1 MGFTEAE
8 GSFYLTD
15 KDPKTLRIVHGFGF
29 TQKLDGIVLQTI
41 AKILHIRT
49 GAKYKTK
56 FGHFILDTTNS
67 RCIENVIGYYKGT
80 LKGVKSLEYRI

>member
-15 KDPKTLRIVHGFGF
+15 KDPNTLRIVHGFGF
-29 TQKLDGIVLQTI
+29 TQKLDGIVLNAI
-41 AKILHIRT
+41 AHILHIHT
-49 GAKYKTK
+49 GTRYKSR
-56 FGHFILDTTNS
+56 HDYFILDTTNS
-67 RCIENVIGYYKGT
+67 RCIENVIAYYKDT